1 MRNGIRA
8 VTIFLIAAMVAVC
21 VAGCSLFG
29 GKARSEI
36 TAAAEIYAQ
45 AIKDYDV
52 DAQTRHMEPG
62 HNAVSTLEESDLQRE
77 IFETVMSASS
87 FEIRNVQGNTKEAV
101 GSADIVFIMP
111 DLEALAASEE
121 AQGYSKMELLD
132 AISNYSQKTE
142 STITVNF
149 VYEFGEWLVCADSTE
164 TTANFIAGVGKNMEV
179 KAISDAE
186 ATAVA
191 DSFINL
197 IADGDIDAAAEICTD
212 PTGTF
217 LDEDMRN
224 SLPEGAA
231 DKAAELYAEVLSDF
245 DYETSVSA
253 LDETSVLVT
262 LTGTAPDVA
271 DAKTDMTND
280 EAAMIGIY
288 TAAIDSAVNGTEF
301 DPAVIYDVLITKLAT
316 AGVGPFEI
324 SVIVSVD
331 EAGNKS
337 VMFDS
342 TSEGII
348 LLDTPESLLYDE
360 EISGTY
366 IPLAAQSLLD
376 EEIITQDQYS
386 EITGRYSFE
395 LDSGITVEYEG
406 GDNCY
411 DFGYEVKDDGIL
423 IRVTTWGFYDQG
435 TQFDYEVLRE
445 PAEGESETVSGE
457 AGIAEDGGDDMYLTV
472 DLTEDEFEMGGTY
485 TVTVFDEDGESVL
498 ASVIIS
504 IPVPEE
510 EEEETEEEASEE
522 NEEGEAEAGEEGE
535 GESTEET
542 SETEETT
549 EET

>member
-21 VAGCSLFG
+21 VTGCSLFG

-36 TAAAEIYAQ
+36 TAAAEVYAQ

-52 DAQTRHMEPG
+52 EAQTRHMEPG

-87 FEIRNVQGNTKEAV
+87 FEIRNVQGNTKEAT

-111 DLEALAASEE
+111 DLEALAATEE

-132 AISNYSQKTE
+132 AISRYDQKTE
-142 STITVNF
+142 STIPVNF
-149 VYEFGEWLVCADSTE
+149 VYEFGEWLVCADSTVS
-164 TTANFIAGVGKNMEV
+164 TANFISDIGRNMEV

-186 ATAVA
+186 AIAVA
-191 DSFINL
+191 DSFISL
-197 IADGDIDAAAEICTD
+197 IAAGDIDAAAEICTD

-217 LDEDMRN
+217 LDEDMDN
-224 SLPEGAA
+224 VLPEGTVE
-231 DKAAELYAEVLSDF
+231 KAAELYAAVLSDF
-245 DYETSVSA
+245 DFECDVSA

-262 LTGTAPDVA
+262 LTGTAPDIA
-271 DAKTDMTND
+271 DAKTSMTTD
-280 EAAMIGIY
+280 EASMISIY
-288 TAAIDSAVNGTEF
+288 ATAIDSAVHGTEF
-301 DPAVIYDVLITKLAT
+301 DPTVIYEALINELAT
-316 AGVGPFEI
+316 AGVAPFEL

-337 VMFDS
+337 AMFDK
-342 TSEGII
+342 TSEGVI
-348 LLDTPESLLYDE
+348 LLDTPETLLYDE
-360 EISGTY
+360 DISATY

-376 EEIITQDQYS
+376 EDVITQEQYS
-386 EITGRYSFE
+386 EITGRYSIE
-395 LDSGITVEYEG
+395 LDNGITVEYEG

-435 TQFDYEVLRE
+435 TQFDYDLLRE
-445 PAEGESETVSGE
+445 PAEGESETVTGE

-472 DLTEDEFEMGGTY
+472 DLSEDEFEMGGTY
-485 TVTVFDEDGESVL
+485 TVTVFDEDGETVL
-498 ASVIIS
+498 ITVIIN
-504 IPVPEE
+504 IPVPET
-510 EEEETEEEASEE
+510 EEEETEEEETAEE
-522 NEEGEAEAGEEGE
+522 TEEGEAGDEAE